1 MAAAFAANVVGI
13 YLLGSIENWAR
24 WLAQTSGYF
33 RLWRLGLYAATL
45 YGWLWMRRR
54 LLARTPD
61 RAAGRRLLCAE
72 IAAVLAITTLEGSLL
87 LRDL

>member
-1 MAAAFAANVVGI
+1 
-13 YLLGSIENWAR
+13 LLGSIENWAR

-33 RLWRLGLYAATL
+33 RLWRLGLCAATL